1 MKIKECKNYFDKV
14 SIMLGTAKKIDK
26 NKSLIFSILVG
37 LLLIIPFTCL
47 FINLFM
53 QVLGI
58 KYIIF
63 SLIFICGIIVLLI
76 VSLVNALYYVVLN
89 ELIGNEKISFKKMFI
104 AGITELFTIILIALF
119 IVIISIFVNFRIL
132 RT

>member
-63 SLIFICGIIVLLI
+63 SLIFICGIIILLI
-76 VSLVNALYYVVLN
+76 VSLVNALYYVALN

-104 AGITELFTIILIALF
+104 AGITELFTIILIAIF
-119 IVIISIFVNFRIL
+119 IVIISIFVNYMLF
-132 RT
+132 

>member
-63 SLIFICGIIVLLI
+63 SLIFICGIIILLI
-76 VSLVNALYYVVLN
+76 VSLVNALYYVALN

-104 AGITELFTIILIALF
+104 AGITELFTIILIAIF
-119 IVIISIFVNFRIL
+119 IVLISIFVNFML
-132 RT
+132 F

>member
-14 SIMLGTAKKIDK
+14 SIMLGTARKIDK

-58 KYIIF
+58 KYVIF

-76 VSLVNALYYVVLN
+76 VSLVNALYYIALN
-89 ELIGNEKISFKKMFI
+89 ELIGNEKISFKKIFI
-104 AGITELFTIILIALF
+104 AGITELFTIILITVF
-119 IVIISIFVNFRIL
+119 IVIIIILVNFML
-132 RT
+132 F

>member
-14 SIMLGTAKKIDK
+14 SIMLGTAQKIDK

-63 SLIFICGIIVLLI
+63 SLIFICGIIILLI
-76 VSLVNALYYVVLN
+76 VSLVNALYYVALN

-104 AGITELFTIILIALF
+104 AGITELFTIILIAIF
-119 IVIISIFVNFRIL
+119 IVIISIFVNFML
-132 RT
+132 F

>member
-14 SIMLGTAKKIDK
+14 SIMLGAAKKIDK

-63 SLIFICGIIVLLI
+63 SLIFICGIIILLI
-76 VSLVNALYYVVLN
+76 VSLVNALYYVALN

-104 AGITELFTIILIALF
+104 AGITELFTIILIAIF
-119 IVIISIFVNFRIL
+119 IVIISIFVNFML
-132 RT
+132 F

>member
-63 SLIFICGIIVLLI
+63 SLIFICGIIILLI
-76 VSLVNALYYVVLN
+76 VSLVNALYYVALN

-104 AGITELFTIILIALF
+104 AGITELFTIILIAIF
-119 IVIISIFVNFRIL
+119 IVIISIFVNFML
-132 RT
+132 F

>member
-63 SLIFICGIIVLLI
+63 SLIFICGIIILLI
-76 VSLVNALYYVVLN
+76 VSLVNALYYVALN

-119 IVIISIFVNFRIL
+119 IVIISIFVNFML
-132 RT
+132 F

>member
-1 MKIKECKNYFDKV
+1 
-14 SIMLGTAKKIDK
+14 
-26 NKSLIFSILVG
+26 
-37 LLLIIPFTCL
+37 
-47 FINLFM
+47 M

-104 AGITELFTIILIALF
+104 AGITELFTIILIAIF
-119 IVIISIFVNFRIL
+119 IVIISIFVNFML
-132 RT
+132 F

>member
-26 NKSLIFSILVG
+26 SKSLIFSILVG

-119 IVIISIFVNFRIL
+119 IVIISIFVNFML
-132 RT
+132 F

>member
-14 SIMLGTAKKIDK
+14 SIMLGTANKKDK
-26 NKSLIFSILVG
+26 IKALIFSLIVG
-37 LLLIIPFTCL
+37 LLLITPFTCL

-63 SLIFICGIIVLLI
+63 SLIFICGVIVLLL
-76 VSLVNALYYVVLN
+76 VSFVNALYYAALN

-104 AGITELFTIILIALF
+104 AGITELFTIILITVF
-119 IVIISIFVNFRIL
+119 IVIIIIFVNFML
-132 RT
+132 F

>member
-63 SLIFICGIIVLLI
+63 SLIFICGIIILLI

-89 ELIGNEKISFKKMFI
+89 ELIGNEKISFIKMFI
-104 AGITELFTIILIALF
+104 AGITELFTIILIAIF
-119 IVIISIFVNFRIL
+119 IVIISIFVNFML
-132 RT
+132 F

>member
-14 SIMLGTAKKIDK
+14 SIMLGAAKKIDK

-104 AGITELFTIILIALF
+104 AGITELFTIILIAIF
-119 IVIISIFVNFRIL
+119 IVLISIFVNFML
-132 RT
+132 F